1 MNKRIFVVD
10 DDSNI
15 RGLIQKRLTQCGY
28 DVFEV
33 GDGAEALSW
42 FDTNQADLAIID
54 VLLPEMNGVELAY
67 QINHRFPT
75 MPILAISGGNDLIS
89 KELCLKLIKKVGV
102 TEAIEKPFDL
112 ENLVAKVNDLL
123 LKYSPQSLTTTLA
136 PNSTYPILW
145 SGLII

>member
-1 MNKRIFVVD
+1 MNKRIFIVD

-15 RGLIQKRLTQCGY
+15 RGLLRKRLTQCGY
-28 DVFEV
+28 DIFEV
-33 GDGAEALSW
+33 GDGAEALNW
-42 FDTNQADLAIID
+42 FDENTADLAIID
-54 VLLPEMNGVELAY
+54 VLLPEMNGVELAFK
-67 QINHRFPT
+67 INRRFPT

-112 ENLVAKVNDLL
+112 EDLVTKVNDLIV
-123 LKYSPQSLTTTLA
+123 KHSPQSITTTLA
-136 PNSTYPILW
+136 PNSTFPILW